1 MFAFEIQLVIIENKE
16 NIRYAEDNN
25 GSSMGLYFP
34 AIWIK
39 SLQNGFYSSGYKD
52 RPELTW
58 EEYSVAWTP
67 VGRTTWNQNNTT
79 YIYCGLG

>member
-1 MFAFEIQLVIIENKE
+1 
-16 NIRYAEDNN
+16 
-25 GSSMGLYFP
+25 MGLYFP

-39 SLQNGFYSSGYKD
+39 SLQNGFCSSGRNDNPK
-52 RPELTW
+52 LTW

-67 VGRTTWNQNNTT
+67 VGHTTWNQNNTT